1 MWVEGAMLLRET
13 HANTHTLKSQ
23 CVSECC
29 VSQSQRAQQGVHDW
43 SRWHLLQ
50 KTESKK
56 ERDLAFL

>member
-29 VSQSQRAQQGVHDW
+29 VSQIQRAQREVRDW
-43 SRWHLLQ
+43 SPWHLLQ
-50 KTESKK
+50 KRESER
-56 ERDLAFL
+56 ERDSAFL